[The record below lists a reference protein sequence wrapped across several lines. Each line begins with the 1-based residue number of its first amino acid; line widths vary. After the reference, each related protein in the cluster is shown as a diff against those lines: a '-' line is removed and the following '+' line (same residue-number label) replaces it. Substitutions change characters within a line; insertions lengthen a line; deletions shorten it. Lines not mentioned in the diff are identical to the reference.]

1 MDINNIINELNRL
14 EMRGGC
20 NVLPETLRL
29 YIITALQQSKPNVK
43 RGRPAKNKE
52 TPEVIGKAPE

>member
-29 YIITALQQSKPNVK
+29 SIISALQKPVVK
-43 RGRPAKNKE
+43 RGRPARNKE

>member
-29 YIITALQQSKPNVK
+29 AIISVLQKLVVK
-43 RGRPAKNKE
+43 RGRPAK
-52 TPEVIGKAPE
+52 TPEVIGKSPE